1 MFNLEIEQKIVDFIK
16 KSPLGVTS
24 SEIASYVG
32 LNRVTMTKYLAVIK
46 ERTLIDFKQFGM
58 AKLWYIPISLNKESF
73 LARVIGE
80 IAKNLPEGDFKTI
93 SEKIGIS
100 LGENINSMYLNFNGV
115 AKLTIDQLS
124 DAYADIGKK
133 LGGNFKSRLMP
144 DRISI
149 EISPQPFDQGSS
161 KIINKLLS
169 AIFAKMAALNMGYGR
184 SVISEPN
191 EQGHILVDVYL
202 KREENSPQGIVS

>member
-24 SEIASYVG
+24 SEIATYLG

-46 ERTLIDFKQFGM
+46 EKTLIDFKQFGM

-73 LARVIGE
+73 LDRAIGE
-80 IAKNLPEGDFKTI
+80 IAKNLPESDFKGV
-93 SEKIGIS
+93 SEKIGIT
-100 LGENINSMYLNFNGV
+100 LGENINSMYLNFNGTP
-115 AKLTIDQLS
+115 KLTIDQLS
-124 DAYADIGKK
+124 DAYSDIGKK

-149 EISPQPFDQGSS
+149 EVLQPPFEQSSS
-161 KIINKLLS
+161 KFMNKILS
-169 AIFAKMAALNMGYGR
+169 AIFAKMAALNMGYGK
-184 SVISEPN
+184 SVVSEPN
-191 EQGHILVDVYL
+191 DSGNLIIDVYL
-202 KREENSPQGIVS
+202 RKEESNPQGIVS

>member
-24 SEIASYVG
+24 SEIASYIG

-73 LARVIGE
+73 LARVISE
-80 IAKNLPEGDFKTI
+80 IVKNLPEGDFKSI

-124 DAYADIGKK
+124 D
-133 LGGNFKSRLMP
+133 
-144 DRISI
+144 
-149 EISPQPFDQGSS
+149 
-161 KIINKLLS
+161 
-169 AIFAKMAALNMGYGR
+169 
-184 SVISEPN
+184 
-191 EQGHILVDVYL
+191 
-202 KREENSPQGIVS
+202 

>member
-24 SEIASYVG
+24 SEIASYIG

-73 LARVIGE
+73 LARVISE
-80 IAKNLPEGDFKTI
+80 IVKNLPECDFKSI

-100 LGENINSMYLNFNGV
+100 LGENINNMYLNFNGV

-149 EISPQPFDQGSS
+149 EVSPQPLDQGSS
-161 KIINKLLS
+161 RIINKLLS
-169 AIFAKMAALNMGYGR
+169 AVFAKMAALNMGYGR
-184 SVISEPN
+184 AVISEPN
-191 EQGHILVDVYL
+191 EQGNITLDIYL
-202 KREENSPQGIVS
+202 KKEEHSPQ

>member
-24 SEIASYVG
+24 SEIASYIG

-80 IAKNLPEGDFKTI
+80 IAKNLPEGDFKSI

-100 LGENINSMYLNFNGV
+100 LGENINSMYLNFSGTT
-115 AKLTIDQLS
+115 KLTIDQLS
-124 DAYADIGKK
+124 DAYSDIGKK
-133 LGGNFKSRLMP
+133 LGGNFKPRLMP

-149 EISPQPFDQGSS
+149 EIIQSPFEQSS
-161 KIINKLLS
+161 GKRISKLLS

-184 SVISEPN
+184 SVVLEPSDN
-191 EQGHILVDVYL
+191 GNVIIDVYL
-202 KREENSPQGIVS
+202 KKEDGTTINNAA

>member
-24 SEIASYVG
+24 SEIASYIG

-80 IAKNLPEGDFKTI
+80 IAKNLPEGDFKSI

-100 LGENINSMYLNFNGV
+100 LGENINSMYLNFSGTT
-115 AKLTIDQLS
+115 KLTIDQLS

-149 EISPQPFDQGSS
+149 EVSPQPLDQGSS
-161 KIINKLLS
+161 RIINKLLS
-169 AIFAKMAALNMGYGR
+169 AVFAKMAALNMGYGR
-184 SVISEPN
+184 AVISEPN
-191 EQGHILVDVYL
+191 EQGNITLDIYL
-202 KREENSPQGIVS
+202 KKEEHSPQ